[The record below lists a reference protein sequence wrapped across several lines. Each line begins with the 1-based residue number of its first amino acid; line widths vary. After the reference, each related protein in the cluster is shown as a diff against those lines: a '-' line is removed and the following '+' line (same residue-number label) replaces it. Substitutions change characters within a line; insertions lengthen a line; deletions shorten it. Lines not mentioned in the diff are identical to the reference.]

1 MLIHTGRWDEPG
13 YSYAVLYDA
22 VVDEILGNHGRIY
35 NAFPDPH
42 GKKAVRIAS
51 KGSQLKKFPHRP
63 MICPV
68 ISPRI
73 PVSAI
78 EKKD

>member
-1 MLIHTGRWDEPG
+1 MNLDIATPSSMMRW
-13 YSYAVLYDA
+13 S
-22 VVDEILGNHGRIY
+22 DEILGNHGRIY

-51 KGSQLKKFPHRP
+51 KGLTVKEIPP
-63 MICPV
+63 PANDLPV